1 MSFGVHPFILFA
13 AGGAVL
19 ALIAVVVACMVRSGG
34 VRALMI
40 VLALVF
46 LLPAAYVFV
55 VFHPEL
61 VDGRFRTYKAFY
73 SDIQIGMTRDEVL
86 AVLDRRYPKAG
97 ARLRPKVMDDTQ
109 DSLGFFMNPE
119 TSREPNC
126 EGIFLKLDNGKVK
139 SKDYSPD

>member
-1 MSFGVHPFILFA
+1 MSFGVHPVILIA
-13 AGGAVL
+13 AVSGL
-19 ALIAVVVACMVRSGG
+19 LMLIAVVVACMARSGG
-34 VRALMI
+34 VRVLMI

-46 LLPAAYVFV
+46 LLPAAQVFLA
-55 VFHPEL
+55 FHPEL
-61 VDGRFRTYKAFY
+61 VDGRYRTYKGFY
-73 SDIQIGMTRDEVL
+73 RDIQIGMTRDEVF

-97 ARLRPKVMDDTQ
+97 ARQRPKVMDDTP

-126 EGIFLKLDNGKVK
+126 EGIFLKLENGKVK

>member
-19 ALIAVVVACMVRSGG
+19 ALIAVIVACMVRSSG
-34 VRALMI
+34 VRVLMI

-55 VFHPEL
+55 AFHPEL
-61 VDGRFRTYKAFY
+61 VDGRFRTYKRFY
-73 SDIQIGMTRDEVL
+73 SDIQIGMTREEVL
-86 AVLDRRYPKAG
+86 AAMNQRYPADGPRK
-97 ARLRPKVMDDTQ
+97 RPKIMDDTPT
-109 DSLGFFMNPE
+109 SLGFFMNPE

-126 EGIFLKLDNGKVK
+126 EGIFLTLESNRVTKVV
-139 SKDYSPD
+139 YSAD